1 MFQKIICLWTMVI
14 VTIGSGYGA
23 MAMDLRDDESPT
35 VVQLSPA
42 VDKSKEDSLRKE
54 YERLQEELKHLME
67 ELKRLEKEAKE
78 KIQKEILPRIQR
90 EIDKLREWLR
100 EFHLEDDEQEPLKT

>member
-1 MFQKIICLWTMVI
+1 
-14 VTIGSGYGA
+14 
-23 MAMDLRDDESPT
+23 MAMDVTHDETGGLLHIGSPLYVHSFASMVWQVSHVT
-35 VVQLSPA
+35 
-42 VDKSKEDSLRKE
+42 DKSKQDSLRKE

-90 EIDKLREWLR
+90 EIEKLKEWLR